1 MANILDSAYYIDD
14 VKPSQTK
21 KRTISDTTPSED
33 EHNALHVGK
42 PQGPQ

>member
-14 VKPSQTK
+14 VKPSP
-21 KRTISDTTPSED
+21 KREPFLIDD
-33 EHNALHVGK
+33 GEHDALHVGK